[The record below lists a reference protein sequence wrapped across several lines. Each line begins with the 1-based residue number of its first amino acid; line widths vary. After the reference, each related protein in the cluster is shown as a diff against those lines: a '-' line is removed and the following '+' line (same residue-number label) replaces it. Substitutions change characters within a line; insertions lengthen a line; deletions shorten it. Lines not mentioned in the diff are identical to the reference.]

1 MTKSVL
7 YDLRTS
13 RNCFH
18 VGTLHLGETEMKC
31 VLTGLSHLYVLQD
44 KPCLLFSQQYDQ
56 RQKGKI
62 ISLALVNSATLKLG
76 WRRRP
81 AC

>member
-7 YDLRTS
+7 YDLRAS

-18 VGTLHLGETEMKC
+18 VGVLHLEETEMIC
-31 VLTGLSHLYVLQD
+31 MLTGLSHLYMLQD

-62 ISLALVNSATLKLG
+62 ISLALTNSATLKPG
-76 WRRRP
+76 WR
-81 AC
+81 